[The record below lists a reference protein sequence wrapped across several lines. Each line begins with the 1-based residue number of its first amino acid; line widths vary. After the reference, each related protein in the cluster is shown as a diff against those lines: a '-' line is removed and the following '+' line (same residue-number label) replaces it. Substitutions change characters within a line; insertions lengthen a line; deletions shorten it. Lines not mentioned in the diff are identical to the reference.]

1 MQVLNSLVPIFAVI
15 GLGVVLRKRE
25 FLSGDAT
32 QSFNRFAYYF
42 ALPLFLFYKLAGSP
56 LGTGNANRFMVT
68 MLGATLVTAVV
79 SWAVT
84 VLVGTKFSSRGALIQ
99 ASFRGNLAFMGLPL
113 VMFTIYELPDEQK
126 IQIETAMLLAFAPVI
141 IFYNVAAVAVLA
153 IYNKESGAK
162 FSWVSVIRNIVFNP
176 LLIACVAGLVVQLS
190 GWEIPTA
197 IERTCVVVGN
207 SAFPLALLGIG
218 SQLASIS
225 VSGQWLDALVAT
237 SLKCVLCPVV
247 GWLFA
252 ALLGLTGVDL
262 QVVVILCATPTA
274 VSSYVLADQ
283 MNGDAD
289 LAASTVVIGTACSM
303 VTLTLLL
310 SLTSLMAH

>member
-15 GLGVVLRKRE
+15 GLGIVLRKRE

-32 QSFNRFAYYF
+32 QAFNRFAYYF
-42 ALPLFLFYKLAGSP
+42 ALPLFLFYKLAGSN

-68 MLGATLVTAVV
+68 MLAATLVTAVA
-79 SWAVT
+79 SWLVT
-84 VLVGTKFSSRGALIQ
+84 MLLGTKFSSRGALIQ

-162 FSWVSVIRNIVFNP
+162 FSWLSVLKNIVFNP
-176 LLIACVAGLVVQLS
+176 LLIACVAGLVVQLL
-190 GWEIPTA
+190 GWKIPTA

-225 VSGQWLDALVAT
+225 VSGQWLDALIAT
-237 SLKCVLCPVV
+237 SLKCVFCPVV
-247 GWLFA
+247 GWLVG
-252 ALLGLTGVDL
+252 ALLGLAGVDL
-262 QVVVILCATPTA
+262 QVVIILCAMPTA

-289 LAASTVVIGTACSM
+289 LAASTVVIGTACS
-303 VTLTLLL
+303 VATLTLLL
-310 SLTSLMAH
+310 SLTSLMTH